1 MKKYIVT
8 ETESNAPNYE
18 YQEEFDTIE
27 ETKVRMLDLYYQVV
41 TKGNFDAI
49 EKAEL
54 YQNSAIVYLI
64 DGSTVEWEITNK
76 YYKI

>member
-8 ETESNAPNYE
+8 ETESNAPNYK

-27 ETKVRMLDLYYQVV
+27 EAKARMLDMYHQVAIE
-41 TKGNFDAI
+41 GNFDAI

-64 DGSTVEWEITNK
+64 DGNTVEWEITNTL
-76 YYKI
+76 

>member
-8 ETESNAPNYE
+8 ETESNAPNYK

-27 ETKVRMLDLYYQVV
+27 EAKTRILDMYHQVAIE
-41 TKGNFDAI
+41 GNFDAI

-76 YYKI
+76 

>member
-8 ETESNAPNYE
+8 ETEKDAPNYK
-18 YQEEFDTIE
+18 YQEDFDTIE
-27 ETKVRMLDLYYQVV
+27 AARARMLDLYHQVAIE
-41 TKGNFDAI
+41 GNFDAI

-64 DGSTVEWEITNK
+64 DGSTVEWKITNTL
-76 YYKI
+76 